1 MGDLE
6 LLAGPDVRLPASLPA
21 SADSARDAE
30 NVPEGLRTVWRCR
43 GVILFAAD
51 FVMIVASFLIA
62 YYLRFYHE
70 FLALTHVPIEQVD
83 SYLKGALIL
92 ASAWVFL
99 IQRDGGY
106 QNGIRGAASPV
117 VRARSVFVAGLKALA
132 ALMAVSYMYR
142 ALLLSRPVYLMTGVL
157 AFGPMIL
164 MRMLLREL
172 DRDLAAHELG
182 LRRVLVAGLD
192 AQTEAFAARLNAA
205 RSTLRLAG
213 FVTADGGE
221 RPESFAGHPVVGTL
235 DEILSLY
242 EQAPFDMLVLSNR
255 AMTADPHD
263 AVTGRFIRIVNFC
276 EARGVELFTLP
287 NVTSVAVSQNE
298 VGTFSGMP
306 VVKLCDASLHSGYAV
321 VKRVM
326 DFAGAAVL
334 LVIGLPFWL
343 FIALLVRLTSPGP
356 AVFTQTRAGLHGKLF
371 KIYKFRSM
379 RQDAEARLK
388 ELVDIEKLAVPGF
401 KLKNDPRVTSLG
413 RLLRRTSLD
422 EIPQLINILKGEM
435 SLVGPRPEMPQLV
448 ERYSPWQ
455 RRRLKA
461 KPGLTGYQQVM
472 ARGVPLAAAI
482 EYDLVYLKHQSLLLD
497 VYIMMKTV
505 LVVVRG
511 SGVTH

>member
-6 LLAGPDVRLPASLPA
+6 LLVEPAVQFPAGSPALGE
-21 SADSARDAE
+21 DTHRAE
-30 NVPEGLRTVWRCR
+30 NAPEGLPTVWRYR
-43 GVILFAAD
+43 GVILLAAD
-51 FVMIVASFLIA
+51 FVLIVASFLIA

-70 FLALTHVPIEQVD
+70 FFALTSVRIEQVD

-92 ASAWVFL
+92 ATVWVFL

-117 VRARSVFVAGLKALA
+117 LRARSVFVAGLKALA
-132 ALMAVSYMYR
+132 ALMVVSFLYR

-157 AFGPMIL
+157 AFGPMVL
-164 MRMLLREL
+164 MRMLLREW
-172 DRDLAAHELG
+172 DRDLAAQGLA

-192 AQTEAFAARLNAA
+192 AQTAAFAARLKAA
-205 RSTLRLAG
+205 GSTLRLAG

-221 RPESFAGHPVVGTL
+221 RPELFAGHPVVGAL
-235 DEILSLY
+235 DEIPSLY

-255 AMTADPHD
+255 VMTADPDD
-263 AVTGRFIRIVNFC
+263 AVAGRFIRIVNFC
-276 EARGVELFTLP
+276 ESRGAELFTLP
-287 NVTSVAVSQNE
+287 DVTSVAVSQNE

-326 DFAGAAVL
+326 DFAGAVVL
-334 LVIGLPFWL
+334 LAIGLPFWL
-343 FIALLVRLTSPGP
+343 FIGLLVRLTSPGP
-356 AVFTQTRAGLHGKLF
+356 AIFTQTRVGLHGRPF

-401 KLKNDPRVTSLG
+401 KLKNDPRVTPIG
-413 RLLRRTSLD
+413 RLLRRTSVD
-422 EIPQLINILKGEM
+422 EFPQLINVLKGEM

-461 KPGLTGYQQVM
+461 KPGMTGYQQVM

-497 VYIMMKTV
+497 LYILMKTV